1 MSTMNMLTEQ
11 QVLAAYDISAT
22 NLRHHAS
29 AGNIAHIRSENG
41 SVLYRKADVTTVVAL
56 LAQQRARRS
65 ARYIAENPIP
75 NLNER
80 NPHHENQ

>member
-1 MSTMNMLTEQ
+1 MLTEQ

-22 NLRHHAS
+22 NLRHHATT
-29 AGNIAHIRSENG
+29 GNVAHITTHKGTR
-41 SVLYRKADVTTVVAL
+41 YREADVAATVAL

-75 NLNER
+75 SNLNER
-80 NPHHENQ
+80 TIHEHDHQ